1 MYKMTLYKG
10 RPTTNEGREEREIR
24 VYDYLDSLN
33 IEYFRVDHDSVF
45 SDTECEAVEKV
56 LDNVICKNI
65 FLCNRQKTNFY
76 LMVLRPGT
84 PYRTAV
90 VSKALGVSRLSFAP
104 NDALPEL
111 LHLTSG
117 SVSPLALLYDG
128 EHRIVFAYE
137 KAIRATEKI
146 AFHPCDNSA
155 TLVFRQADFWE
166 KVLPALGVCGIEI
179 DLDGETGELA
189 APNA

>member
-1 MYKMTLYKG
+1 MQADLLRNRAEILDFLKKHDVPFAFYEHAPAMTIDECVAM
-10 RPTTNEGREEREIR
+10 PFATEE
-24 VYDYLDSLN
+24 VT
-33 IEYFRVDHDSVF
+33 F
-45 SDTECEAVEKV
+45 
-56 LDNVICKNI
+56 CKNI